1 MATMTGDDALLGVA
15 RTLVGIATRAAD
27 RLGAVS
33 IVQLRALTILREMD
47 VANLAQLAEGM
58 GVTVSTTSRLVDRL
72 VAAGMVDRRRA
83 VHSRREIALT
93 LTEHGQAT
101 LDRYDQLRLEGMH
114 TLLDRLPADERAQVL
129 DAFTLI
135 ASASHESTRIPV
147 AAQQ

>member
-1 MATMTGDDALLGVA
+1 MSGDEVLLGVA

-27 RLGAVS
+27 QLGQVS
-33 IVQLRALTILREMD
+33 IVQLRALTILRELE

-93 LTEHGQAT
+93 LTEHGQGT

-114 TLLDRLPADERAQVL
+114 GLLDLLPAADRDRVL
-129 DAFTLI
+129 EAFSLV
-135 ASASHESTRIPV
+135 ASAAHESTRLPV